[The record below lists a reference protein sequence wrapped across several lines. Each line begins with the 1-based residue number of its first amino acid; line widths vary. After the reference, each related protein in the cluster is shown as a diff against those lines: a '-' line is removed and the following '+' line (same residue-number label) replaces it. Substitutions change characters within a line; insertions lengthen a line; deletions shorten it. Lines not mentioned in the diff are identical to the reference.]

1 MSKCTTTR
9 NIILHANSNNIRCE
23 QTARSHYETRL
34 RRPKE
39 KQRSS
44 SSFTKLSQIGVLG
57 IVLCSFLLTISWE
70 ISPVNGKLTRKTY
83 TVWDLT
89 PDEFADLLKQE
100 KDLQKRKR
108 NFDYFLRRRAKK
120 TKELLPSPLDYD
132 GQGNGRF
139 SNTHNNLGNVRI
151 SFYSNTFI

>member
-1 MSKCTTTR
+1 MSKCTTKR
-9 NIILHANSNNIRCE
+9 NIIFRANSNNIQCE

-39 KQRSS
+39 KQTSS
-44 SSFTKLSQIGVLG
+44 SSSVTKLSQIGALG
-57 IVLCSFLLTISWE
+57 IVLCSFLLLTIFSWE
-70 ISPVNGKLTRKTY
+70 ISPVNGNLTRKTY

-89 PDEFADLLKQE
+89 PDEFADLIKQE

-120 TKELLPSPLDYD
+120 AKELLPSPLDYD

-139 SNTHNNLGNVRI
+139 SNTHNNLGNV
-151 SFYSNTFI
+151 